1 MATKTSP
8 VSFFQQVYQEV
19 RKVSWPT
26 RKETLVTTV
35 MVFIMVAF
43 ASLFFL
49 GVDAVISW
57 VVKLALGV
65 GA

>member
-1 MATKTSP
+1 MAKTGP
-8 VSFFQQVYQEV
+8 IAFLNQVRQEV
-19 RKVSWPT
+19 NKVTWPS
-26 RKETLVTTV
+26 RKETVVTTI

-49 GVDAVISW
+49 GVDALISW
-57 VVKLALGV
+57 GVKAVLGI